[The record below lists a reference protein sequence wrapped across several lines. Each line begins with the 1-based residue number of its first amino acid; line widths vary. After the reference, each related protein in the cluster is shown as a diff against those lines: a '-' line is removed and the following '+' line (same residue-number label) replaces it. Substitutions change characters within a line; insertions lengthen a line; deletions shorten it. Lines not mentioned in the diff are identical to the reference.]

1 MIRSTAHAA
10 FGGSI
15 LDEILGGFYV
25 TLRMGVFFPDMLTGV
40 LTVMD
45 GSVAIECATGCFN
58 VLEQVIDLRLHAG
71 MGQAGK
77 KGDTQCQDNGEG

>member
-1 MIRSTAHAA
+1 MRI
-10 FGGSI
+10 
-15 LDEILGGFYV
+15 
-25 TLRMGVFFPDMLTGV
+25 FFPDMLTGV

-71 MGQAGK
+71 MGQAGM

>member
-1 MIRSTAHAA
+1 
-10 FGGSI
+10 
-15 LDEILGGFYV
+15 
-25 TLRMGVFFPDMLTGV
+25 MLTGV

-71 MGQAGK
+71 MGHAGK